1 MKIKYSNNKSLWL
14 KQLYALIIKEF
25 KGIVKDPSSWLM
37 TIILPF
43 IFLLL
48 FGYGISLDAGILNIG
63 VVNNSNSAQAQ
74 RLYNDFLHSSSFK
87 VLTNNW
93 KEGEILF
100 RDGLING
107 IVIID
112 ENFGVDLAKGQAAKI
127 QILVDGSDPNTA
139 NFIQGYVQGVISN
152 GLKSLYTSSTKTL
165 SIIDVEMRYW
175 YNPSAE
181 SKLFLVPGS
190 ITIIMT
196 LIGTL
201 LTSLVIAREWER
213 GTMEAIFAT
222 PVSRLQLL
230 LGKFIPYFCMGLF
243 SMLIC
248 TFCAVILFDIPF
260 RGSILVLLLISAIF
274 MCATL
279 GQGLLI
285 SVLCKTQLPAA
296 QAGLF
301 SGFLPALI
309 LSGFVFDI
317 NSMPL
322 PLQIISHLIPA
333 SYYNSCLQ
341 TIFLTGNIWEIFIP
355 SMLSMLG
362 IAFVLLGLVYI
373 NLTKKLN

>member
-1 MKIKYSNNKSLWL
+1 MSNNHSLWL
-14 KQLYALIIKEF
+14 KQLYALIVKEN

-37 TIILPF
+37 TIILPL

-48 FGYGISLDAGILNIG
+48 FGYGISLDAGILNIA
-63 VVNNSNSAQAQ
+63 VINNSNSAPTQK
-74 RLYNDFLHSSSFK
+74 LYNDFLHSPSFK
-87 VLTNNW
+87 VITNNW
-93 KEGEILF
+93 QEGEELF
-100 RDGLING
+100 RDGIING
-107 IVIID
+107 IVIIHED
-112 ENFGVDLAKGQAAKI
+112 FSANLAKGQAAQI

-139 NFIQGYVQGVISN
+139 NFIQGYVQGVIS
-152 GLKSLYTSSTKTL
+152 KWQQSLSSSNTL
-165 SIIDVEMRYW
+165 NMLDVEMRYW

-181 SKLFLVPGS
+181 SKFFLVPGS

-201 LTSLVIAREWER
+201 LTSLVFAREWER

-248 TFCAVILFDIPF
+248 TFCAIVLFDIPF
-260 RGSILVLLLISAIF
+260 RGSLLVLVLISAIF
-274 MCATL
+274 MCTAL

-285 SVLCKTQLPAA
+285 SVICKTQLPAA

-322 PLQIISHLIPA
+322 ILQILSNLIPA
-333 SYYNSCLQ
+333 SHYNTCLQ
-341 TIFLTGNIWEIFIP
+341 TIFLTGNVWEIFIP
-355 SMLSMLG
+355 AMISMAC
-362 IAFVLLGLVYI
+362 IAIFLLGLVYLK
-373 NLTKKLN
+373 LTKKLT